1 VDEHYPKQAEY
12 RDGERERIRNA
23 PRTHIAVGDNR
34 QYTQTNNQDCRLHCS
49 APAESDLEVKV
60 GKRGYPIPDRHSTR
74 PLWARDFA
82 IKASDGG
89 TDGVE
94 PRVESAAERLRTRG
108 DGKGDKDDKHGILGR
123 GGTTLINAKA
133 IDQSAH
139 FKSLLEVRPGSIAS
153 VCQRRFHRPSADEQ
167 INRVTVS
174 RLSKPP
180 SEKRLCDLIY

>member
-12 RDGERERIRNA
+12 RDGERERIGNA
-23 PRTHIAVGDNR
+23 PRAHIAVGDNR

-49 APAESDLEVKV
+49 APAESDLEVRA
-60 GKRGYPIPDRHSTR
+60 GKGGYPIPDRHSTR
-74 PLWARDFA
+74 PLWAGGDCA
-82 IKASDGG
+82 IKVADGG
-89 TDGVE
+89 TDGGE
-94 PRVESAAERLRTRG
+94 PRVETAAKRLRTRG

-139 FKSLLEVRPGSIAS
+139 FKFLLEVMPGSIAS
-153 VCQRRFHRPSADEQ
+153 VCQGRFHRPSADEQ

-180 SEKRLCDLIY
+180 SEKRLLRLI